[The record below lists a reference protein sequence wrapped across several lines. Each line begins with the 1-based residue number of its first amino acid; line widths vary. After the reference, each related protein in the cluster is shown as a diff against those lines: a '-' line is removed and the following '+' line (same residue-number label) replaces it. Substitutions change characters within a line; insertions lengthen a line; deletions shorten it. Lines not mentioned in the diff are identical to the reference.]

1 MFIRSQVRY
10 NCFSKKKGNPPRDQ
24 SIVDLIETQL
34 VDGYEW
40 SNFADVWD
48 VAVSSTSIKVI
59 PNITDIARVSEVCT
73 QAAFFAKKGF
83 DMEFDTEEDKAIVDM
98 VESHFLEGKMT
109 WANFRTHWNIRWDN
123 ERNRIETYLIN
134 IQPNQKTV
142 TPEMIEAVITRGQTA
157 AELQAAI
164 VKGK

>member
-10 NCFSKKKGNPPRDQ
+10 NCFCKKKGNPPKDK
-24 SIVDLIETQL
+24 SIIDVIEPQL
-34 VDGYEW
+34 TDGYTW
-40 SNFADVWD
+40 SNFTDKWD
-48 VAVSSTSIKVI
+48 VAVSATTIKVI
-59 PNITDIARVSEVCT
+59 PNVTDIARVSEVCT
-73 QAAFFAKKGF
+73 QAAFYAKKGF
-83 DMEFDTEEDKAIVDM
+83 DMEFETDEERAIVEM

-109 WANFRTHWNIRWDN
+109 WANFRTNWNIRWDS

-134 IQPNQKTV
+134 VPTNQKTV
-142 TPEMIEAVITRGQTA
+142 TPEMIEAVVARGQTA